1 MKSEGKYSTRD
12 LIGWFLEIFR
22 QVKLQSLI
30 NATSGIIRVAL
41 DFAFIWAT
49 KQVID
54 VATGVEHA
62 SGLLP
67 HPSTLMG
74 AGILLVSI
82 MVLQMALGY
91 AGRWIAALLGVNA
104 QNRMQR
110 RIFEH
115 LLRSEWHGREK
126 RHSGDVLNRLVSDCQ
141 TVVNVVTDT
150 LPQALAVLVRL
161 ACAFLFLYSMD
172 AMLAVGVTVILP
184 IFILLSRL
192 YINRMRSIT
201 RKVRHT
207 DSRIQ
212 STLQESV
219 QHRLVLKT
227 LERIETI
234 LQVLKGQQATL
245 RQQVRHRTLFSST
258 SNLVLNIGFGGAYL
272 FAFLW
277 SANRLAEGAITFG
290 MMTAF
295 IQLCGQIQ
303 GPFRDLTRFIP
314 AIIGSF
320 TAAERLMELEE
331 TPLEDDGDPIRFNE
345 EVGIRVE
352 DVTFAYDD
360 HSRHILE
367 HLTVDF
373 PPGSATAILGE
384 TGAGK
389 TTLIRLILALLKPQK
404 GNVVMYTGTL
414 PDEGNAEAAATP
426 VSARTRCNLVYVP
439 QGNSL
444 FSGTLRWNLQLGD
457 PEASEQQMREALQLA
472 CADFVFHLPDGLETV
487 IGEGG
492 AGLSEGQAQRIAI
505 ARALLRKGNIL
516 LLDEAT
522 SALDQQ
528 TERQLLNNLIEHNRQ
543 QAIKATLLF
552 ITHRPAVVEHCSQVI
567 TLQKCSVS

>member
-1 MKSEGKYSTRD
+1 MKSKLSDSNSNSSLPNKEGGGRVQYPASAI
-12 LIGWFLEIFR
+12 LFWFVQIFR

-30 NATSGIIRVAL
+30 NATSGIVRVAL

-54 VATGVEHA
+54 VATGVEHID
-62 SGLLP
+62 GFLP
-67 HPSTLMG
+67 HPTTLMG
-74 AGILLVSI
+74 AGALLICI
-82 MVLQMALGY
+82 MALQMALGY
-91 AGRWIAALLGVNA
+91 IGRWIAALLGVDA

-110 RIFEH
+110 HIFSH
-115 LLRSEWHGREK
+115 LLRSEWHGKEQ

-150 LPQALAVLVRL
+150 VPQALAVLVRL
-161 ACAFLFLYSMD
+161 ACAFLFLFSMD

-184 IFILLSRL
+184 VFILLSRL

-201 RKVRHT
+201 REVRRT

-212 STLQESV
+212 STLQESI

-227 LERIETI
+227 LERVETM
-234 LQVLKGQQATL
+234 LRVVGEQQASL
-245 RQQVRHRTLFSST
+245 RQLVRHRTLFSST

-277 SANRLAEGAITFG
+277 SANRLSEGTITFG

-303 GPFRDLTRFIP
+303 GPFRELTRFIP

-331 TPLEDDGDPIRFNE
+331 TPLEDDGDPIRFTGAA
-345 EVGIRVE
+345 GIRVT

-360 HSRHILE
+360 HSRHILD
-367 HLTVDF
+367 HLTLDF

-389 TTLIRLILALLKPQK
+389 TTLIRLMLALLKPQE
-404 GNVVMYTGTL
+404 GQVVMYG
-414 PDEGNAEAAATP
+414 E
-426 VSARTRCNLVYVP
+426 
-439 QGNSL
+439 
-444 FSGTLRWNLQLGD
+444 
-457 PEASEQQMREALQLA
+457 RE
-472 CADFVFHLPDGLETV
+472 
-487 IGEGG
+487 
-492 AGLSEGQAQRIAI
+492 
-505 ARALLRKGNIL
+505 
-516 LLDEAT
+516 
-522 SALDQQ
+522 
-528 TERQLLNNLIEHNRQ
+528 LIEAKKEQDNKREG
-543 QAIKATLLF
+543 K
-552 ITHRPAVVEHCSQVI
+552 REENGR
-567 TLQKCSVS
+567 KWSV

>member
-1 MKSEGKYSTRD
+1 MKNESKYKTRE
-12 LIGWFLEIFR
+12 LLVWFVQIFR
-22 QVKLQSLI
+22 KVKTQSLI

-54 VATGVEHA
+54 VATGVEHHG
-62 SGLLP
+62 GLLP
-67 HPSTLMG
+67 HPTTLMG

-82 MVLQMALGY
+82 MVLQLALGY
-91 AGRWIAALLGVNA
+91 AGRWIAALLGVDA

-110 RIFEH
+110 HIFSH
-115 LLRSEWHGREK
+115 LLRSEWHGREQ
-126 RHSGDVLNRLVSDCQ
+126 RHSGDVLNRLISDCQ

-150 LPQALAVLVRL
+150 TPQALAVLVRL
-161 ACAFLFLYSMD
+161 ACAFLFLYSLD

-184 IFILLSRL
+184 VFILLSRL
-192 YINRMRSIT
+192 YIRQMRAIT
-201 RKVRHT
+201 REVRQT

-212 STLQESV
+212 ATLQESI

-227 LERIETI
+227 LERIETLLGV
-234 LQVLKGQQATL
+234 LQKQQDRL
-245 RQQVRHRTLFSST
+245 RQQVRHRTLFSSN
-258 SNLVLNIGFGGAYL
+258 SNLVLNVGFGAAYL
-272 FAFLW
+272 FTFLW
-277 SANRLAEGAITFG
+277 SANRLAAGTITFG

-303 GPFRDLTRFIP
+303 GPFRELTRFIP

-331 TPLEDDGDPIRFNE
+331 TPLEDEGDPIRFMGSA
-345 EVGIRVE
+345 GIRVE
-352 DVTFAYDD
+352 DVTFAYDE
-360 HSRHILE
+360 HSRHVLN
-367 HLTVDF
+367 HFSADF
-373 PPGSATAILGE
+373 PPGSSTAILGE

-389 TTLIRLILALLKPQK
+389 TTLIRLILALLKPTQ
-404 GNVVMYTGTL
+404 GTVEMYGEKE
-414 PDEGNAEAAATP
+414 PDSKTAEHRTR

-444 FSGTLRWNLQLGD
+444 FSGTLRWNLLLGNPD
-457 PEASEQQMREALQLA
+457 ATEAEMQEALRLA
-472 CADFVFHLPDGLETV
+472 CADFVHTLPDGLDTV

-505 ARALLRKGNIL
+505 ARALLRKGSIL

-522 SALDQQ
+522 SALDLQ
-528 TERQLLNNLIEHNRQ
+528 TEKQLLQNLIEHHSHLPV
-543 QAIKATLLF
+543 KPTLLF
-552 ITHRPAVVEHCSQVI
+552 ITHRHAVVEHCEQVI
-567 TLQKCSVS
+567 TLKKCSVS